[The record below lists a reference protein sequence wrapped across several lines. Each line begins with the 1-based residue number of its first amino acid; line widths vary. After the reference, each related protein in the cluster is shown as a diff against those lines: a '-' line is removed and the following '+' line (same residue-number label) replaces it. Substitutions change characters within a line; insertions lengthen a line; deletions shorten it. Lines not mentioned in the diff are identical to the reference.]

1 MNEKAPSHISGGLPV
16 RGWTH
21 VVLGLGTLVWPVLFA
36 AVYDPDAFL
45 IPIDAPAAAL
55 IATIVVATGAPIV
68 WLLGL
73 AVLWV
78 RKRLRRSATA

>member
-1 MNEKAPSHISGGLPV
+1 MDEKAPDVSVGLPV

-21 VVLGLGTLVWPVLFA
+21 FVLGLGILAWPVLFA

-78 RKRLRRSATA
+78 RKRLSPSAST